1 MSNKKTKATKAKRTI
16 VKNNKRNATTSIWGN
31 NNSNTTKKKT
41 TTTSIAPK
49 KTKTTAFKA
58 PAKRTDAE
66 KKKYAPKKGSI
77 AEKIVNTIVPKTA
90 TEAVSMIAGGGIV
103 KQLGK
108 VGNKLYQGA
117 KAVKKVKT
125 TTG

>member
-1 MSNKKTKATKAKRTI
+1 MPNKKTKATKSKRTI
-16 VKNNKRNATTSIWGN
+16 VKNTKRNATTSIWGN

-49 KTKTTAFKA
+49 KTKTVPFKA
-58 PAKRTDAE
+58 PAKRTDEE

-77 AEKIVNTIVPKTA
+77 AEKIVNTLVPKTA
-90 TEAVSMIAGGGIV
+90 TEAITMIAGGAAV
-103 KQLGK
+103 KHLGK
-108 VGNKLYQGA
+108 IGSKAYQAA
-117 KAVKKVKT
+117 KTLKKVKT